1 MREMDKGKQ
10 PMEKAEESNCR
21 GMHWKMAAGRNR
33 KDGVIDEKLD
43 EQKEK

>member
-1 MREMDKGKQ
+1 MDKGKQ
-10 PMEKAEESNCR
+10 PMEKAEGNR